1 MADWP
6 QTTGFDLSKAVAELQ
21 RQAQEQADE
30 KEVKART
37 ELLTKAF
44 DRSTAYSNVI
54 LVAGY
59 AGIFTIWSFTK
70 SQLPDRAMIAIALS
84 LLISLAAFVV
94 FEIVK
99 MLLTTR
105 AVVAPLRVFRGPATA
120 AEKMEA
126 VKQIDSASAKIM
138 AAFWYYWAATMIVS
152 VLGALI
158 ALSLLTY
165 NFVAVLLRWPGWP
178 A

>member
-1 MADWP
+1 MADSP
-6 QTTGFDLSKAVAELQ
+6 HTTELDLSKTVAELE
-21 RQAQEQADE
+21 RQAHEQASE

-37 ELLTKAF
+37 EILTKAF

-70 SQLPDRAMIAIALS
+70 SQLPDRAIIVIALS

-99 MLLTTR
+99 MLLNTR
-105 AVVAPLRVFRGPATA
+105 AIVAPLRVLKGPATA
-120 AEKMEA
+120 TEKMEA
-126 VKQIDSASAKIM
+126 VKQIDGTSAKVM
-138 AAFWYYWAATMIVS
+138 VAFWFYWAATMIVS

-158 ALSLLTY
+158 ALLLLTY